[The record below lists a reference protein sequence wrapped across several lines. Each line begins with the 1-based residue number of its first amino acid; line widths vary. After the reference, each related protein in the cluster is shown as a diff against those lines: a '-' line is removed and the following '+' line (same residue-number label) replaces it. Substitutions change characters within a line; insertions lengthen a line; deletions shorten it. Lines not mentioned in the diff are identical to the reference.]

1 MAKNLVIVE
10 SPAKAKTIGKF
21 LGKNYKVVAS
31 VGHVRD
37 LPKSKMGIDIEND
50 FEPSYITIR
59 GKGEVISALR
69 KEAKKADNII
79 LATDP
84 DREGEAIAWHLQTL
98 LEKQADSFERVTF
111 NAITKDTV
119 KKAVKNSRSID
130 MDLVDAQQ
138 ARRVLDRLVGYSIS
152 PLLWA
157 KVRKGLSA
165 GRVQSV
171 ATRMICDREDEINA
185 FVPEE
190 YWNIEAEVIKDKKKT
205 KAQYHG
211 GKDEKIKLTNKSD
224 VDKVIAS
231 LGKDFT
237 VIDISK
243 ASRKKNPFNAFTTS
257 TLQQEAANKLGF
269 SAKKTMSVAQ
279 KLYEGIKIGSS
290 SVGLITYMRT
300 DSTRIAPEASMKL
313 KTYIEDVYGDKYLG
327 RTVHQGSKKSQDAH
341 EAIRPSYVD
350 YVPEDIEKYLD
361 KDQFKLYQLIWK
373 RFVASHMAPSQFN
386 QVAVSFDNMGHIF
399 KANGSVMTF
408 DGFTKVYDYVNS
420 KDTVLP
426 EYTVGEVLKMGK
438 VKEEQHFTKPPAR
451 YTEATL
457 VKAMEELGIGRPST
471 YAPTISTI
479 MARGYVGKEKKN
491 LYPSELGV
499 IINTIMKEHFA
510 DVVNVKF
517 TASLE
522 ENLDEVEAGS
532 VEWKKVISDF
542 YEEFEPSL
550 QSAEKELER
559 VNMDV
564 ETDEICDKCGAT
576 IVIKH
581 GRFGKFKACS
591 NYPECKNT
599 MPILDKIGVKC
610 PECKEGDVIK
620 RKTKKFKDFYGCSR
634 FPDCRF
640 TSWHEPTGE
649 MCPVCGK
656 ALINYKTKSVKE
668 VRCID
673 SACEHNK
680 KKTKSKKTTKTK
692 KKPVKKK

>member
-21 LGKNYKVVAS
+21 LGKNYKVIAS

-37 LPKSKMGIDIEND
+37 LPKSKMGIDIDND

-84 DREGEAIAWHLQTL
+84 DREGEAIAWHLKTL

-119 KKAVKNSRSID
+119 KKAVKNSRNID

-171 ATRMICDREDEINA
+171 ATRMICDREYEINA

-205 KAQYHG
+205 KAQYYG
-211 GKDEKIKLTNKSD
+211 NKTEKIKLTSKAD
-224 VDKVIAS
+224 VDKVTSS
-231 LGKDFT
+231 LGKEFT
-237 VIDISK
+237 VVDISK
-243 ASRKKNPFNAFTTS
+243 SSRKKNPFNAFTTS
-257 TLQQEAANKLGF
+257 TLQQEASNKLGF

-300 DSTRIAPEASMKL
+300 DSTRIAPEASLKL
-313 KTYIEDVYGDKYLG
+313 KTYIEDNYGDKYLG
-327 RTVHQGSKKSQDAH
+327 RTVHQGAKKAQDAH
-341 EAIRPSYVD
+341 EAIRPSYVE
-350 YVPEDIEKYLD
+350 YVPEDIAKYLD

-373 RFVASHMAPSQFN
+373 RFVASHMAASQFN
-386 QVAVSFDNMGHIF
+386 QVAVSFDNAGNIF

-420 KDTVLP
+420 KDTILP
-426 EYTVGEVLKMGK
+426 EYTVGEMLKMGK

-491 LYPSELGV
+491 LYPSELGF

-542 YEEFEPSL
+542 YSEFKPSL

-559 VNMDV
+559 VNMDI
-564 ETDEICDKCGAT
+564 ETDEICDKCGAN

-610 PECKEGDVIK
+610 PECKDGDVIK

-656 ALINYKTKSVKE
+656 ALINYKTKAVQE

-680 KKTKSKKTTKTK
+680 KKTKAKKTTKTK
-692 KKPVKKK
+692 KKSVKKN